1 MMEKK
6 LTCVLVVLT
15 LLPMVGCTKSDTLP
29 TTAARSPQTS
39 DTSSAT
45 DTIPS
50 TTIEDSEVIQTAA
63 TIEEPAQPSG
73 EIGSPA
79 PAWENLAGTDD
90 KQHSLKDLADAKAVV
105 VIFTCN
111 TCPVAVAYEDRI
123 VALANDYKDKGV
135 EVVAINVN
143 NDESNKL
150 PAMKTRA
157 QEKDFSFAYLYDPSQ
172 QIARAY
178 GATVTPHAYLLD
190 AQRKIVYEGA
200 IDDNMDASA
209 ATEQHLRAAIDA
221 TLAGQPIANAS
232 TKEVGC
238 GIKYE

>member
-6 LTCVLVVLT
+6 FTFVLVVFA
-15 LLPMVGCTKSDTLP
+15 LLPLVGCAKSDTP
-29 TTAARSPQTS
+29 TTTAARSTQ
-39 DTSSAT
+39 SSETTPAANAR
-45 DTIPS
+45 PS

-63 TIEEPAQPSG
+63 TVEEPAQPSG

-90 KQHSLKDLADAKAVV
+90 KQHSLKDLADTKAIA

-111 TCPVAVAYEDRI
+111 TCPVAIAYEDRI
-123 VALANDYKDKGV
+123 VALANDYQDKGV

-143 NDESNKL
+143 NDEANSL

-157 QEKDFSFAYLYDPSQ
+157 EEKGFTFAYLYDPSQ
-172 QIARAY
+172 QIARDY
-178 GATVTPHAYLLD
+178 GAEVTPHAYLLD
-190 AQRKIVYEGA
+190 AQRTIVYKGA
-200 IDDNMDASA
+200 IDDNADE
-209 ATEQHLRAAIDA
+209 ATEHYLRAAIDA
-221 TLAGQPIANAS
+221 TLAGQTPPTAS
-232 TKEVGC
+232 TKAVGC